1 MFKQQ
6 NAKSKYFIQFHLGE
20 DKWRQPNDITLR
32 QKLQMTEF
40 MSISGEIL

>member
-1 MFKQQ
+1 MFKHQ
-6 NAKSKYFIQFHLGE
+6 NAKTTYFIQFHLGE
-20 DKWRQPNDITLR
+20 GKWKQPNDIILR